1 MAENKPEKTIE
12 KKQEPHVIKRPEL
25 EKTEVLV
32 RIMSTDIPGS
42 RNVYVGLT
50 RIKGISFAIS
60 NAICHLTKINKSRKI
75 SSLSKEEIE
84 KISETIKN
92 LKIPTYMLNRR
103 NDFDSG
109 EGKHLITSELDLK
122 KEFDIKRLKKIKSYK
137 GVRHSRGLPVRG
149 QRTKSHFRKQGKR
162 KVVGVR
168 KKK

>member
-1 MAENKPEKTIE
+1 MAENKQEKMNE
-12 KKQEPHVIKRPEL
+12 KKQDQHVVKRPEL

-60 NAICHLTKINKSRKI
+60 NAICHLTKISKSKKI
-75 SSLSKEEIE
+75 VELTKEEIE
-84 KISETIKN
+84 KISETVKN
-92 LKIPTYMLNRR
+92 LKIPEYMLNRR

-109 EGKHLITSELDLK
+109 STKHLITTELDLK

-137 GVRHSRGLPVRG
+137 GVRHSRGLPVEDKG
-149 QRTKSHFRKQGKR
+149 Q
-162 KVVGVR
+162 KVTLERVV
-168 KKK
+168 KENL